1 MKAFS
6 KRGLRP
12 LGGLV
17 GVLAIGAVLM
27 LAAGWLPGGAN
38 AAPPAVTVY
47 KTAGC
52 GCCGAW
58 VEHLQAAGFQTQ
70 VHDVA
75 DLAAVKARLGVPRA
89 LGSCHTATVGG
100 YVIEGHVPAADI
112 RRLLAQR
119 PAATG
124 LAVPGM
130 PVGSP
135 GMEQGEARDPY
146 RVLLLGA
153 EVAPVVFAE
162 HGFAE
167 HGPAAP

>member
-6 KRGLRP
+6 KRGLWP

-17 GVLAIGAVLM
+17 GLLAIGAVLM
-27 LAAGWLPGGAN
+27 SALGWPPGGAQ
-38 AAPPAVTVY
+38 AAPPTVTVY
-47 KTAGC
+47 KTASC
-52 GCCGAW
+52 GCCVGW
-58 VEHLQAAGFQTQ
+58 VEHLQAAGFETR

-75 DLAAVKARLGVPRA
+75 DLAAVKERLGVPRA

-112 RRLLAQR
+112 QRLLAQR
-119 PAATG
+119 PAGTG

-135 GMEQGEARDPY
+135 GMEHGDRVDPYQVLLWGGGEAR
-146 RVLLLGA
+146 R
-153 EVAPVVFAE
+153 VFAQ
-162 HGFAE
+162 
-167 HGPAAP
+167 HGPKAP